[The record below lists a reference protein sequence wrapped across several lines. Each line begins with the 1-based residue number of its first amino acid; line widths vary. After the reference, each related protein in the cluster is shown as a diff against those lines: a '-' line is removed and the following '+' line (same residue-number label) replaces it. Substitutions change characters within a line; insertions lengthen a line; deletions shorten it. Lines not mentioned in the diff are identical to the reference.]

1 MDNRKTKLENK
12 TQKHKKS
19 LEKGDFVQMYGY
31 DVMVRLQ
38 WTNTHECTLHR
49 AQNCSF
55 KQYLKAQLKC
65 LSSPI

>member
-12 TQKHKKS
+12 RKQHKKR

-38 WTNTHECTLHR
+38 FGALM
-49 AQNCSF
+49 
-55 KQYLKAQLKC
+55 
-65 LSSPI
+65 